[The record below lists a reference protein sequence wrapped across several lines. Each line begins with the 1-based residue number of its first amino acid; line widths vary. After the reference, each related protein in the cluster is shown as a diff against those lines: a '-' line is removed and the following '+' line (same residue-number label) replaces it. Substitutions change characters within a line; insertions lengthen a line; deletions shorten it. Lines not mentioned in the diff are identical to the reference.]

1 MFPENVTLNKMR
13 KYPGRW
19 SHFVWW
25 SRAKVNWYL
34 NFLEKYWKFGF
45 VHFLSEIFLNMEMF
59 TGSEVKLVMS
69 HLLQRLHSKSSVLL
83 IIFQLSIL
91 RVKWHTVAW
100 QNVIFSFT
108 IHTYVKS
115 FAIGCLGSI
124 DQPKK
129 FFYQLY
135 KVTIYCD

>member
-69 HLLQRLHSKSSVLL
+69 HLLQRLRSKSSVLL

-91 RVKWHTVAW
+91 RVKWHTVCCVDRDLL
-100 QNVIFSFT
+100 QQ
-108 IHTYVKS
+108 
-115 FAIGCLGSI
+115 L
-124 DQPKK
+124 
-129 FFYQLY
+129 QLY
-135 KVTIYCD
+135 RHTLPYDIKIRFLDEDEIASLEPTM